1 MKSRLVLL
9 TRLTKL
15 KLKLKKM
22 LQVKFKKISDNTIVP
37 SRGSLDAA
45 CYDVY
50 AHSIVHKDDGKVVVG
65 LGFKTEIPV
74 GYKAVLVPRSNL
86 TKHHWVMN
94 NSIGIIDSDY
104 RGEWMCVFTA
114 IKEGQDFPYSVGD
127 RVAQFYLDEVYNIAF
142 LEVKALSDTN
152 RGEGGF
158 GSTGLK

>member
-1 MKSRLVLL
+1 
-9 TRLTKL
+9 
-15 KLKLKKM
+15 M

-50 AHSIVHKDDGKVVVG
+50 AHSITSDNGKVVVG

-74 GYKAVLVPRSNL
+74 GYKAVLIPRSNL

-94 NSIGIIDSDY
+94 NSVGIIDSDY
-104 RGEWMCVFTA
+104 RGEWMCIFTST
-114 IKEGQDFPYSVGD
+114 KEGQDFPYAVGD

-142 LEVKALSDTN
+142 LEVKTLSETT
-152 RGEGGF
+152 RGDGGF

>member
-1 MKSRLVLL
+1 
-9 TRLTKL
+9 
-15 KLKLKKM
+15 M

-142 LEVKALSDTN
+142 LEVTALSDTN

>member
-1 MKSRLVLL
+1 
-9 TRLTKL
+9 
-15 KLKLKKM
+15 M

-50 AHSIVHKDDGKVVVG
+50 AHSITSDNGKIVVG

-104 RGEWMCVFTA
+104 RGEWMCVFTP
-114 IKEGQDFPYSVGD
+114 IQIGSIVPDFPYAVGD

-142 LEVKALSDTN
+142 LEVTALSDTN

>member
-1 MKSRLVLL
+1 
-9 TRLTKL
+9 
-15 KLKLKKM
+15 M

-50 AHSIVHKDDGKVVVG
+50 AHSIVHKEDGKVVVG
-65 LGFKTEIPV
+65 LGFKTEIPK

-86 TKHHWVMN
+86 TKHNWVMN

-104 RGEWMCVFTA
+104 RGEWMCIFTP
-114 IKEGQDFPYSVGD
+114 IQIGSIIPDFPYNVGD

-142 LEVKALSDTN
+142 LEVSALSDTT
-152 RGEGGF
+152 RGDGGF

>member
-1 MKSRLVLL
+1 
-9 TRLTKL
+9 
-15 KLKLKKM
+15 M

-50 AHSIVHKDDGKVVVG
+50 AHSIVHKEDGKVVVG

-86 TKHHWVMN
+86 TKHYWVMN

-142 LEVKALSDTN
+142 LEVAALSETN

-158 GSTGLK
+158 GSTGIR

>member
-1 MKSRLVLL
+1 
-9 TRLTKL
+9 
-15 KLKLKKM
+15 M

-86 TKHHWVMN
+86 TKYNWVMN
-94 NSIGIIDSDY
+94 NSIGIIDADY
-104 RGEWMCVFTA
+104 RGEWMCIFTP
-114 IKEGQDFPYSVGD
+114 IQIGSIVPDFPYNVGD

-142 LEVKALSDTN
+142 LEVTALSDTN

>member
-1 MKSRLVLL
+1 
-9 TRLTKL
+9 
-15 KLKLKKM
+15 M

-86 TKHHWVMN
+86 TKHNWVMN

-104 RGEWMCVFTA
+104 RGEWMCVFTRLEFNTSSGGTA
-114 IKEGQDFPYSVGD
+114 QDFPYAVGD

-142 LEVKALSDTN
+142 LEVKALSETN

>member
-1 MKSRLVLL
+1 
-9 TRLTKL
+9 
-15 KLKLKKM
+15 M

-45 CYDVY
+45 CYDVH

-65 LGFKTEIPV
+65 LGFKTEIPK

-86 TKHHWVMN
+86 TKYHWVMN

-104 RGEWMCVFTA
+104 RGEWMCIFTPT
-114 IKEGQDFPYSVGD
+114 KEGEDFPYNVGD
-127 RVAQFYLDEVYNIAF
+127 RIAQFYLDEVYNIAF
-142 LEVKALSDTN
+142 LEVTGLSDTN
-152 RGEGGF
+152 RGDGGF

>member
-1 MKSRLVLL
+1 
-9 TRLTKL
+9 
-15 KLKLKKM
+15 M

>member
-1 MKSRLVLL
+1 
-9 TRLTKL
+9 
-15 KLKLKKM
+15 M

-50 AHSIVHKDDGKVVVG
+50 AHSITSDNGKIVVG

-74 GYKAVLVPRSNL
+74 GYKAVLIPRSNL

-94 NSIGIIDSDY
+94 NSVGIIDSDY
-104 RGEWMCVFTA
+104 RGEWMCIFTP
-114 IKEGQDFPYSVGD
+114 IQIGSIVPDFPYAVGD

-142 LEVKALSDTN
+142 LEVKTLSETT
-152 RGEGGF
+152 RGDGGF

>member
-1 MKSRLVLL
+1 
-9 TRLTKL
+9 
-15 KLKLKKM
+15 M

-50 AHSIVHKDDGKVVVG
+50 AHSITSANGKVVVG

-86 TKHHWVMN
+86 TKYNWVMN

-104 RGEWMCVFTA
+104 RGEWMVIFTA
-114 IKEGQDFPYSVGD
+114 IPGKEFADDYQDFPYAVGD

-142 LEVKALSDTN
+142 LEVSTLSDTN

>member
-1 MKSRLVLL
+1 
-9 TRLTKL
+9 
-15 KLKLKKM
+15 M

-50 AHSIVHKDDGKVVVG
+50 AHSIVHKEDGKVAVG

-86 TKHHWVMN
+86 TKYNWVMN

-104 RGEWMCVFTA
+104 RGEWMCIFTPT
-114 IKEGQDFPYSVGD
+114 KDSQDFPYSVGD
-127 RVAQFYLDEVYNIAF
+127 RIAQFYLDEVYNIAF
-142 LEVKALSDTN
+142 LEVSALSDTS

>member
-1 MKSRLVLL
+1 
-9 TRLTKL
+9 
-15 KLKLKKM
+15 M

-50 AHSIVHKDDGKVVVG
+50 AHSITSDNGKVVVG
-65 LGFKTEIPV
+65 LGFKTEIPK

-94 NSIGIIDSDY
+94 NSVGIIDSDY
-104 RGEWMCVFTA
+104 RGEWMCIFTA
-114 IKEGQDFPYSVGD
+114 TKEDQDFPYAVGD

-142 LEVKALSDTN
+142 LEVTALSDTT
-152 RGEGGF
+152 RGDGGF